1 MDMNQN
7 LSNGIDI
14 WVTNINDS
22 FYELWEGMAYAIPQV
37 IIAILVIIIG
47 WVIGVFVGRVISHL
61 IKTLK
66 IDDALAQAGVED
78 IAHRAGMTLNSGYF
92 FGTLVKWFIIIA
104 FLVATLNFLGLERV
118 NDFILEDLLFYIPQI
133 IIATLVIFLAALVAD
148 VLQKL
153 VTASSKVASVGSP
166 ELLGGVIKWTIWIFA
181 IFVALDHLRIIP
193 ESFIQT
199 LLQGFVI
206 AFALAIGL
214 SFGLG
219 GQKFAAD
226 YIEKLRNGS
235 SEKENDRHS
244 G

>member
-1 MDMNQN
+1 MEQNISGGVDMWIDN
-7 LSNGIDI
+7 LN
-14 WVTNINDS
+14 NS
-22 FYELWEGMAYAIPQV
+22 FQELWEGLAYAIPQIMV
-37 IIAILVIIIG
+37 AVLILIIG
-47 WVIGVFVGRVISHL
+47 WLVGVFVGRVISHL

-66 IDDALAQAGVED
+66 VDEALAQAGVED
-78 IAHRAGMTLNSGYF
+78 LVHRAGMTLNSGYF
-92 FGTLVKWFIIIA
+92 FGSLVKWFIIVA

-118 NDFILEDLLFYIPQI
+118 NEFILEDLLFYIPQI

-153 VTASSKVASVGSP
+153 VTASSKAASLGSP
-166 ELLGGVIKWTIWIFA
+166 ELLGGVVKWTIWVFA

-193 ESFIQT
+193 EAFIQT
-199 LLQGFVI
+199 ILQGFVI

-226 YIEKLRNGS
+226 YIEKLRKGS
-235 SEKENDRHS
+235 PENDNSRHS
-244 G
+244 R